1 MDFYLKAPAWNDAKC
16 PDLSSTATEKNFKT
30 VKADRVIKVVNA
42 MYRNAEVSGTFVLAP
57 SVKLPL
63 GKVGKKR
70 VEVYSCWFWHKL
82 PSEKGIKLLVQL
94 ASAEVKQDY
103 VGEVV
108 TNIAK

>member
-1 MDFYLKAPAWNDAKC
+1 MDFYLKAPDWDRKVC
-16 PDLSSTATEKNFKT
+16 PNTCATATEAKLKT
-30 VKADRVIKVVNA
+30 VKAQRVISVINA
-42 MYRNAEVSGTFVLAP
+42 VYRNAEVSGTFVLAP
-57 SVKLPL
+57 SVKLPP

-70 VEVYSCWFWHKL
+70 VEVYCCWFGHKL

-94 ASAEVKQDY
+94 SSAEVKQDY

>member
-1 MDFYLKAPAWNDAKC
+1 MDFYLNAPAWDKKLC
-16 PDLSSTATEKNFKT
+16 PSLSTSAIEKKFKT
-30 VKADRVIKVVNA
+30 VKAQRVIKVVNA

-70 VEVYSCWFWHKL
+70 VEVYCCWFGHKL

>member
-1 MDFYLKAPAWNDAKC
+1 MNFYLNAPIWDKNLC
-16 PDLSSTATEKNFKT
+16 PSLSATAIEKNSKT
-30 VKADRVIKVVNA
+30 VKAQRVIKVVNA

-70 VEVYSCWFWHKL
+70 VEVYCCWFGHKL
-82 PSEKGIKLLVQL
+82 KSEKGIKLLVQL